1 MTTDYFL
8 LTIPR
13 RLFILSGRERDLRA
27 AEILLKNFP
36 FSAHV
41 MNKAEAACAAVEPGG
56 RAPLNYFNY
65 FTEIE
70 DAFIRRRGRH
80 LLLSPM
86 DWALIESWKEMGV
99 PLHVALRGIEKSFDS
114 YESKPRKRSVKS
126 LFYCQEEVEAQF
138 AEWLES
144 QTGAHA
150 AGSTT
155 SAEGGAAGAA
165 AAPAD
170 EGGRGLPFP
179 RSVIAA
185 HLAECIA
192 GLARSLEKRRASGA
206 GEEDAVSE
214 ALARAAARLG
224 ELAEDFNRAARP
236 DAELLE
242 GSLTDLEALIDR
254 ALRSTLTPDALEAA
268 RAGASEQ
275 LRPYKS
281 RMERATYE
289 QTLDNLL
296 AKSLREAAG
305 VPRLSL
311 FYL

>member
-1 MTTDYFL
+1 
-8 LTIPR
+8 
-13 RLFILSGRERDLRA
+13 
-27 AEILLKNFP
+27 
-36 FSAHV
+36 
-41 MNKAEAACAAVEPGG
+41 MNKAEAARAAVETQG

-99 PLHVALRGIEKSFDS
+99 PLHVALRGIEKAFDS
-114 YESKPRKRSVKS
+114 YESKPRKRTVKT

-150 AGSTT
+150 PRAD
-155 SAEGGAAGAA
+155 SAEGAARAA
-165 AAPAD
+165 VD
-170 EGGRGLPFP
+170 KEEEGGRGLPFP
-179 RSVIAA
+179 REVIAA
-185 HLAECIA
+185 HLAECRE
-192 GLARSLEKRRASGA
+192 GLARALEKRSAA
-206 GEEDAVSE
+206 GEDAVTE
-214 ALARAAARLG
+214 ALARAAARLS
-224 ELAEDFNRAARP
+224 ELAEDFGRAARP

-242 GSLTDLEALIDR
+242 GSLTDLESLLDR
-254 ALRSTLTPDALEAA
+254 ALRTALAPEEVEAA
-268 RAGASEQ
+268 RAQAAEQ
-275 LRPYKS
+275 LRTYKA

>member
-1 MTTDYFL
+1 M
-8 LTIPR
+8 TIPR
-13 RLFILSGRERDLRA
+13 RLFILSGQGRVLA
-27 AEILLKNFP
+27 ASEILLKNFP
-36 FSAHV
+36 FSVQV
-41 MNKAEAACAAVEPGG
+41 MNKAEAARAAVEPGEQ
-56 RAPLNYFNY
+56 APLNYFNY

-80 LLLSPM
+80 LLLSPL

-150 AGSTT
+150 AAADSTH
-155 SAEGGAAGAA
+155 AEGDAAEAV
-165 AAPAD
+165 D
-170 EGGRGLPFP
+170 EGERNLPFP
-179 RSVIAA
+179 RTVIAA
-185 HLAECIA
+185 HLADCIA
-192 GLARSLEKRRASGA
+192 GLTRAVEKRRAAVA
-206 GEEDAVSE
+206 GEDAVTE
-214 ALARAAARLG
+214 ALARASARLG
-224 ELAEDFNRAARP
+224 ELAEDFGRAARP

-242 GSLTDLEALIDR
+242 SSLTDLEALIDR
-254 ALRSTLTPDALEAA
+254 ALRSGLSTDAVEAA
-268 RAGASEQ
+268 RTEGAEQ
-275 LRPYKS
+275 LRPYKA

>member
-1 MTTDYFL
+1 MD
-8 LTIPR
+8 
-13 RLFILSGRERDLRA
+13 
-27 AEILLKNFP
+27 
-36 FSAHV
+36 
-41 MNKAEAACAAVEPGG
+41 KAEAARAAVETQG

-80 LLLSPM
+80 LLLSPL

-114 YESKPRKRSVKS
+114 YESKPRKRTVKS

-150 AGSTT
+150 PAGE
-155 SAEGGAAGAA
+155 SAELGGSQ
-165 AAPAD
+165 APVEKVD
-170 EGGRGLPFP
+170 EEGRGLPFP
-179 RSVIAA
+179 REVIAA
-185 HLAECIA
+185 HLADCQA
-192 GLARSLEKRRASGA
+192 GLARALEKRRGA
-206 GEEDAVSE
+206 GENAMTE
-214 ALARAAARLG
+214 ALARASARMG
-224 ELAEDFNRAARP
+224 ELAEDFGRAARP

-242 GSLTDLEALIDR
+242 SSLTDLESLLDR
-254 ALRSTLTPDALEAA
+254 ALRTTLSEAEVEAA
-268 RAGASEQ
+268 RASAAEQ
-275 LRPYKS
+275 LRPYKA

>member
-1 MTTDYFL
+1 MD
-8 LTIPR
+8 
-13 RLFILSGRERDLRA
+13 
-27 AEILLKNFP
+27 
-36 FSAHV
+36 
-41 MNKAEAACAAVEPGG
+41 KAEAARAAVEPEG

-114 YESKPRKRSVKS
+114 YEAKPRKRTVKS

-138 AEWLES
+138 AEWVES

-150 AGSTT
+150 PA
-155 SAEGGAAGAA
+155 ADEGGAVGTVE
-165 AAPAD
+165 

-179 RSVIAA
+179 REVIAA
-185 HLAECIA
+185 HLADCQA
-192 GLARSLEKRRASGA
+192 NLARALEKRRAA
-206 GEEDAVSE
+206 GEDAVTE
-214 ALARAAARLG
+214 ALARAAERLKG
-224 ELAEDFNRAARP
+224 LAEDFRRAPRP

-242 GSLTDLEALIDR
+242 GSLTDLESLLDR
-254 ALRSTLTPDALEAA
+254 ALRTALSDEEVGAA
-268 RAGASEQ
+268 RASAAEQ
-275 LRPYKS
+275 LRPYKA

-296 AKSLREAAG
+296 AKSLRETAG